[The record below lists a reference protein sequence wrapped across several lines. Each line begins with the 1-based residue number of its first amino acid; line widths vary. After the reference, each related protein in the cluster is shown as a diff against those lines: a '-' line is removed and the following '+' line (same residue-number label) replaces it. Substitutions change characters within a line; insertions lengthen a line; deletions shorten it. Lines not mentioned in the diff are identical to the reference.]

1 LVSVEERSRVD
12 RRVRRTRRAL
22 RQALLDLMDEKGYDE
37 VTVEEITSRA
47 DIGRT
52 TFYLHYRAKQDLLLE
67 QFGEL
72 VDELISQLS
81 QTPFSAWLQSGEVK
95 ALEEHPARP
104 ISIIFQH
111 AADNAELYR
120 IVLRGEGVD
129 QASERLRVIMT
140 NALDSFFQNKME
152 SEDEQ
157 MKLQIPKEIFVNYFS
172 GGLLNVIKWWLEA
185 DMPYEPEEMEG
196 MIFQLLIPGTSQL
209 LGLETK

>member
-1 LVSVEERSRVD
+1 MISVEKRSRVD

-72 VDELISQLS
+72 VDELVNQLS

-95 ALEEHPARP
+95 ALEEHPTRP
-104 ISIIFQH
+104 ISIIFHH

-120 IVLRGEGVD
+120 IVLRGDGVD

-157 MKLQIPKEIFVNYFS
+157 VKLQMPKEIFVNYFA
-172 GGLLNVIKWWLEA
+172 GALLNVIKWWLEA
-185 DMPYEPEEMEG
+185 DMPYAPEEMEG
-196 MIFQLLIPGTSQL
+196 MIFQLLIPGASQL

>member
-72 VDELISQLS
+72 VDELVSQLS

-95 ALEEHPARP
+95 ALEEHPTRP

-111 AADNAELYR
+111 AADNAEMYR